1 MTTPAPKPAPVSVNS
16 PNGPMRG
23 AAKAGDWTE
32 VFRLI
37 DREGGDV
44 NAELGARRRTL
55 LQRAVYKG
63 NTEVIKKLRNR
74 GAEVVGVEDSDGF
87 NMAFSAL
94 ANHQTS
100 TIQKINTLDWLR
112 GQGLDL
118 SQQCGASQQSLL
130 HVAATKQDPALLDYL
145 LNVAQLDPNV
155 EDKNGNTPLMAL
167 AERSPGGVN
176 RATVHRM
183 MHMVIDAG
191 ANLDHVNRGGQ
202 TAILIGMRYETY
214 LPNAQLLFDA
224 GAKLDNPR
232 MPHSLEVM
240 LRHHNKSTIEAYP
253 RPYGGGSY
261 SGSPGVLN
269 DKIQQFINRCRML
282 PTIDLES
289 YFRKDAL
296 FTPDAH
302 GMTPLDNPETW
313 KNLGVIAEHLDRRRD
328 PLTRDDLLT
337 QHPVSKKPFLQRAI
351 ECRALGHVLPVL
363 EARGQWIE
371 PLDFVDDPKT
381 GKLNVLGQAAFE
393 ARSMQREIFTTDVWS
408 GRTPTEL
415 RRFHSELPKAL
426 QNDVGN
432 LHTLMASLKRDQE
445 RGVRQR

>member
-1 MTTPAPKPAPVSVNS
+1 MTTPAPKPAPVGVNS
-16 PNGPMRG
+16 QNGPMRG

-55 LQRAVYKG
+55 LQRAAYKAD
-63 NTEVIKKLRNR
+63 TKLMDRLHGRNAR
-74 GAEVVGVEDSDGF
+74 VKGVEDSDGF
-87 NMAFSAL
+87 NMAFSVL

-100 TIQKINTLDWLR
+100 SVQKINALDWLR
-112 GQGLDL
+112 NKGLDL

-130 HVAATKQDPALLDYL
+130 HVAATKQDAALMDYL

-155 EDKNGNTPLMAL
+155 QDKNGNTPLMAL
-167 AERSPGGVN
+167 AERSPGGVA
-176 RATVHRM
+176 RVTLHRM
-183 MHMVIDAG
+183 MHMLIDAG
-191 ANLDHVNRGGQ
+191 AELDHVNLGGQ
-202 TAILIGMRYETY
+202 TAILIGMRYESY

-240 LRHHNKSTIEAYP
+240 IRHHNKSTIESYP
-253 RPYGGGSY
+253 RPYGGGPY

-269 DKIQQFINRCRML
+269 DKTQQFINRCRML

-296 FTPDAH
+296 FTPDAQ

-313 KNLGVIAEHLDRRRD
+313 KNLGAIAEHLERRRD
-328 PLTRDDLLT
+328 PLTRDDLLA

-351 ECRALGHVLPVL
+351 ECRALNYVLPVL
-363 EARGQWIE
+363 EERGQWIE
-371 PLDFVDDPKT
+371 PLDFVADPKT

-393 ARSMQREIFTTDVWS
+393 ARTIQREIFTHEVWS
-408 GRTPTEL
+408 GRTQNEL
-415 RRFHSELPKAL
+415 RAFHRDLPPTL

-432 LHTLMASLKRDQE
+432 LHTLLSSLKREQD
-445 RGVRQR
+445 RGRQR